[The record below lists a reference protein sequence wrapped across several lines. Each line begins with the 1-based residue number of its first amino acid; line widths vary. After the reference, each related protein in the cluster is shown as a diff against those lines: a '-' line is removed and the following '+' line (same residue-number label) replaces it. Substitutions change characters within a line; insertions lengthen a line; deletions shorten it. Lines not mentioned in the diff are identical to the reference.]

1 MAIAGMKADSDYLV
15 KTLRITAK
23 EYMHKTGQQIGI
35 NQFGRAVSV
44 ELYRKRFFPWYTFN
58 IVAGL
63 DETGNGMIYSYD
75 AVGSS
80 GTYQYQA
87 SGSGESLAIST
98 LDSEIMPLITENRL
112 QELTIEKAKQ
122 LAEKTITAVAEREIK
137 TGDTFLYHIITA
149 YGIEQYRFELRR
161 D

>member
-1 MAIAGMKADSDYLV
+1 MSGEGFNPYVDNGGTCLAIAGNGFVLIGSDTRCSDGGYQIISRDLPKTYKITDGIVMAIAGMKADSDYLV
-15 KTLRITAK
+15 KTLRITSK

-63 DETGNGMIYSYD
+63 DEIGNGVIYSYD

-80 GTYQYQA
+80 GTY
-87 SGSGESLAIST
+87 
-98 LDSEIMPLITENRL
+98 
-112 QELTIEKAKQ
+112 
-122 LAEKTITAVAEREIK
+122 
-137 TGDTFLYHIITA
+137 
-149 YGIEQYRFELRR
+149 
-161 D
+161 